1 MSCDCDRMACNPRA
15 SMDGMRIAGTIV
27 IVLLAA
33 AWTAPANA
41 EVAISRRD
49 CQRLVRHEPAP
60 DVAYQPGVDVHG
72 RPVVPADLG
81 GGSQIELPDVI
92 YIPIEVLIQDRFHIP
107 ANSVLFQATAEVG
120 VAELRGNQVYYQ
132 DQLLSD
138 PESTALEAACRE
150 RGDIK

>member
-1 MSCDCDRMACNPRA
+1 
-15 SMDGMRIAGTIV
+15 MRIAAS
-27 IVLLAA
+27 IVLVVLSLGWAMPAA
-33 AWTAPANA
+33 A

-49 CQRLVRHEPAP
+49 CERLVHHEPAP
-60 DVAYQPGVDVHG
+60 DVTYQPGVDVHG

-92 YIPIEVLIQDRFHIP
+92 YIPIEVLLQKRFHIP
-107 ANSVLFQATAEVG
+107 ANSALYKATAEVG

-138 PESTALEAACRE
+138 PEVTALEAACRD
-150 RGDIK
+150 RGLN

>member
-1 MSCDCDRMACNPRA
+1 MAT
-15 SMDGMRIAGTIV
+15 MRIAGSIAL
-27 IVLLAA
+27 ILLAA
-33 AWTAPANA
+33 VWTAPANA

-49 CQRLVRHEPAP
+49 CQYLVRHEPAP

-72 RPVVPADLG
+72 RPVVPADLN

-138 PESTALEAACRE
+138 PETAALEAACRE

>member
-1 MSCDCDRMACNPRA
+1 
-15 SMDGMRIAGTIV
+15 MRVALFSVLVLTAAGW
-27 IVLLAA
+27 A
-33 AWTAPANA
+33 APASA

-49 CQRLVRHEPAP
+49 CQQLVRHEPAP

-107 ANSVLFQATAEVG
+107 ANSVLYKATAEVG

-138 PESTALEAACRE
+138 PETAALEAACRE
-150 RGDIK
+150 RADIK

>member
-1 MSCDCDRMACNPRA
+1 
-15 SMDGMRIAGTIV
+15 MRIAHFS
-27 IVLLAA
+27 VLILTVAGWA
-33 AWTAPANA
+33 APASA

-49 CQRLVRHEPAP
+49 CQQLVRHEPAP

-107 ANSVLFQATAEVG
+107 ANSVLYKATAEVG

-138 PESTALEAACRE
+138 PETAALEAACRE
-150 RGDIK
+150 RADIK